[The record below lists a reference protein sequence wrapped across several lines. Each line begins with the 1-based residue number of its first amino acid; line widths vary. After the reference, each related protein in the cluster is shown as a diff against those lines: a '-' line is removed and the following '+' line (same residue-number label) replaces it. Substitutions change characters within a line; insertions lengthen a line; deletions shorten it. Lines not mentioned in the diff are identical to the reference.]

1 MTDSAEPIHVHF
13 ETDRFV
19 LRTLS
24 PEDASPRWAEWLND
38 PVSAL
43 MLNVPPR
50 VVTAE
55 QLRDLI
61 SAVDQYEKLLLGI
74 FVLGSNRHIG
84 VVRFRFIDQRKRVI
98 PGVLIGETEWR
109 NTGAL
114 HEVANAVGTYLFET
128 FGLEAIV
135 ARVPEH
141 NTLMRKYLEDREWQ
155 LVRRE
160 PGKARSPAEPPPEL
174 LVYEFPRALWL
185 DRKRRGFF
193 GGPNAH
199 ADA

>member
-1 MTDSAEPIHVHF
+1 MTQAAEPIHVHF

-24 PEDASPRWAEWLND
+24 PEDASPRWAGWLND
-38 PVSAL
+38 PVSAR

-50 VVTAE
+50 AVTVE
-55 QLRDLI
+55 QLRELI
-61 SAVDQYEKLLLGI
+61 RAVDQYEKLLLGI

-109 NTGAL
+109 NAGVL
-114 HEVANAVGTYLFET
+114 HEVANAVGTYFFET

-135 ARVPEH
+135 ARVPAH
-141 NTLMRKYLEDREWQ
+141 NTFMKKYLEDREWQ
-155 LVRRE
+155 LVGRMAG
-160 PGKARSPAEPPPEL
+160 PQRSPGEPPSEL
-174 LVYEFPRALWL
+174 LVYELPRAVWL

-193 GGPNAH
+193 GGPDSH

>member
-1 MTDSAEPIHVHF
+1 MPDEVEPIHVHF

-24 PEDASPRWAEWLND
+24 EEDASPRWVEWLND

-43 MLNVPPR
+43 MLNIPPH
-50 VVTAE
+50 VLTVE
-55 QLRDLI
+55 QLRERI
-61 SAVDQYEKLLLGI
+61 RAVDQYEKLLLGI

-84 VVRFRFIDQRKRVI
+84 VVRWRFVDQRKRAI

-109 NTGAL
+109 NAGVL
-114 HEVANAVGTYLFET
+114 NEVANAAGTYFFET

-135 ARVPEH
+135 ARVPAH
-141 NTLMRKYLEDREWQ
+141 NAMMRKYLEDREWR
-155 LVRRE
+155 LVGRE
-160 PGKARSPAEPPPEL
+160 PGKPRSPAEPAPEL